1 MISYYKTEYLDYG
14 FWRTRLLIDDKPAFM
29 QVTINDTDV
38 YKVAEVWQDG
48 MTLGLVIDGSTKWIE
63 TKSYKIT
70 RA

>member
-1 MISYYKTEYLDYG
+1 MVSYYKTEYLDHG
-14 FWRTRLLIDDKPAFM
+14 FWRTRLFIDDKPAFM

-38 YKVAEVWQDG
+38 YKVSEVWQDG
-48 MTLGLVIDGSTKWIE
+48 MTLGLVIDGNTKWIE